1 MGNILN
7 YRLNNESNTD
17 ELYKNIA
24 ESTKILRKEFSKYSI
39 IMSQMKEMDKEYKIL
54 LHGLNDNDEDEFM
67 EKIKM
72 LDYVLD
78 QIKSQVDL
86 DRCQNLIDNVTDLKI
101 NITIFLEAI
110 AMENLQHKVDFY
122 ENKRVEKLEK
132 LNKLIEKYSKLK
144 ASSYDQE
151 KKLSQKFSKLK
162 SSSYDQE
169 KKLSQK
175 FSKLKSSSYDQ
186 EKKLSQKFSKLKSS
200 SYEHNNSTKS
210 NSKDEAFSR
219 SDENKDDMIFFES
232 EKEDENK
239 KISKKVKKK
248 KKNKKPISRN
258 KKKTTRKNKKKK

>member
-1 MGNILN
+1 
-7 YRLNNESNTD
+7 LNNESNTD

-175 FSKLKSSSYDQ
+175 FSKLKSSSY
-186 EKKLSQKFSKLKSS
+186 
-200 SYEHNNSTKS
+200 EHNNSTKS

>member
-175 FSKLKSSSYDQ
+175 FSKLKSSSY
-186 EKKLSQKFSKLKSS
+186 
-200 SYEHNNSTKS
+200 EHNNSTKS

>member
-39 IMSQMKEMDKEYKIL
+39 IMSQIKEMDKEYKFL

-101 NITIFLEAI
+101 NITIFLEAV

-132 LNKLIEKYSKLK
+132 LNKLIEKYSK
-144 ASSYDQE
+144 
-151 KKLSQKFSKLK
+151 FK

-175 FSKLKSSSYDQ
+175 YLKSKLSSYDQ
-186 EKKLSQKFSKLKSS
+186 EKKLSQKYLKSKLSP
-200 SYEHNNSTKS
+200 YEHNNTTKS

-258 KKKTTRKNKKKK
+258 KKKTTRKNKKK